1 MVALEFDLIWR
12 PSPVSVISSI
22 SLPDFLTSVKLVNEA
37 LSGWS
42 KDNQQLEEFVVIPLQ
57 EAYYDS
63 NFDFFALSGN
73 DSKMAQIL
81 QFIDF
86 IDVHLAAISK
96 QQVTRKCSIYKIVRW
111 VNSSISIP
119 QFQNFNVL
127 DFTKHLV
134 GDIKTSLFKTEGSS
148 SECLHPVLIIQ
159 PKRQSIRRCCS
170 SHFDVLLAHLES
182 RLLSD
187 GESSLMRMH
196 STACLEQVIS
206 YCQTEPLK
214 VWDVPSTKASER
226 IRRLFNICRKL
237 QAQKEGLLL
246 LDIVGKGFPN
256 NFNPLATSSIAR
268 TIVGMIVNAGGK
280 IFTIL
285 IPKIVFF

>member
-1 MVALEFDLIWR
+1 MKVENAYTKVFTEFDFQHLSDQSFYAAVFFSDLKHRWQSITKGNMVALEFDLIWR

-96 QQVTRKCSIYKIVRW
+96 QQVTRKSSIHKNVWRIE
-111 VNSSISIP
+111 STISIP
-119 QFQNFNVL
+119 
-127 DFTKHLV
+127 
-134 GDIKTSLFKTEGSS
+134 
-148 SECLHPVLIIQ
+148 
-159 PKRQSIRRCCS
+159 
-170 SHFDVLLAHLES
+170 
-182 RLLSD
+182 
-187 GESSLMRMH
+187 
-196 STACLEQVIS
+196 
-206 YCQTEPLK
+206 
-214 VWDVPSTKASER
+214 
-226 IRRLFNICRKL
+226 
-237 QAQKEGLLL
+237 
-246 LDIVGKGFPN
+246 
-256 NFNPLATSSIAR
+256 
-268 TIVGMIVNAGGK
+268 
-280 IFTIL
+280 
-285 IPKIVFF
+285 